1 MGKKA
6 SSKMPRTWKRVAK
19 KDRRNL
25 KMWAEGARE
34 DILKPHIEAYTDAL
48 ERGWRAERDYLLLVC
63 NEFHARISWRLENY
77 EEPELPLPAYD
88 QFALPVREDLSD
100 DELNRKRIRIETM
113 NARIARWLKYR
124 ARRLRRPVKMDRT
137 RDPWAILLA
146 KLAGVNSPPKARQA
160 FQQYMHESYDTD
172 IGPAVAARW
181 AAKGVE
187 DDGRALKVKKGPDAP
202 FRAQVARELFAE
214 LSAEEQEA
222 LGARAKEE
230 ARVAR
235 EEYNNAMKQGPSKSP
250 EERQRCI
257 NNLGS
262 FMSSI
267 LRGVSDYT
275 GLHSF
280 AVFGGP
286 IPEHGGEIRT
296 LHVSHGRNL
305 GGSPVQF
312 PYWAKPRFNR
322 EVLDFM
328 KEFLQT
334 SFTPAECA
342 EAALHTLEAGDALS
356 GAKYTLPPDDQDLGF
371 GNVDAGESSSSEEED
386 GQDSD
391 SETET
396 DSEMEGDVRELRRQE
411 KLKGGKGK
419 GKDDGAKGKGKDDGA
434 KGKGKGKGNNDGTKE
449 KAGATK
455 KRVHKETE
463 ERGSRKKARSD
474 DLSVD
479 SDVQPKKRGRNASA
493 RKADGATVPKR
504 RSGRRALAE
513 GSSGGRNAN
522 AGGED
527 VDMEEPSGAPPRPKP
542 RPLARVPPPPPPAT
556 PPGGEASSSSAPPPP
571 PPPAT
576 PPGGGGSSSSPPP
589 PPPPPATPP
598 AGSSSRSESPF
609 ALGTPPRS
617 SAETELGSS
626 AEELA
631 ARIQA
636 QAQWDEAAPPCPQDA
651 PAWFSPLYAEV
662 TADNLGGAYNA
673 LLAAF
678 VDVERS
684 YKWDKGSIKGITTVE
699 RQTELKDWI
708 GAGRGLRGGAMAKGT
723 GPQIVSLGV
732 YEAKW
737 WRWWAA
743 MQPKWRVVSS
753 GHPGRFTRD
762 VYPRLAIEN
771 WTTLRFPGPNGILS
785 VVGTLYWW
793 GMKLKAVGG
802 REDMESWVEAVTDVR
817 WMLNGLLAAELAR

>member
-1 MGKKA
+1 MREYPGVWRIMKNQSCRYQHTTNLRCRQTGRCQLA
-6 SSKMPRTWKRVAK
+6 PQSST
-19 KDRRNL
+19 
-25 KMWAEGARE
+25 G
-34 DILKPHIEAYTDAL
+34 
-48 ERGWRAERDYLLLVC
+48 
-63 NEFHARISWRLENY
+63 F
-77 EEPELPLPAYD
+77 PAVY
-88 QFALPVREDLSD
+88 A
-100 DELNRKRIRIETM
+100 
-113 NARIARWLKYR
+113 
-124 ARRLRRPVKMDRT
+124 
-137 RDPWAILLA
+137 
-146 KLAGVNSPPKARQA
+146 
-160 FQQYMHESYDTD
+160 ESYDTD

-449 KAGATK
+449 KGGGRRRRGYTK
-455 KRVHKETE
+455 KQKNAEVAR
-463 ERGSRKKARSD
+463 KARSD
-474 DLSVD
+474 DLRRRGAGTPGTEGGRRDSAKTSVW
-479 SDVQPKKRGRNASA
+479 G
-493 RKADGATVPKR
+493 
-504 RSGRRALAE
+504 RALAE
-513 GSSGGRNAN
+513 GSSWWEECECWRG
-522 AGGED
+522 D
-527 VDMEEPSGAPPRPKP
+527 VDMEEAVR
-542 RPLARVPPPPPPAT
+542 RTTPAEST
-556 PPGGEASSSSAPPPP
+556 SPCQSAPAATSCNASRWRSFVVVSPTAS

-617 SAETELGSS
+617 SAETELGC
-626 AEELA
+626 AG
-631 ARIQA
+631 
-636 QAQWDEAAPPCPQDA
+636 
-651 PAWFSPLYAEV
+651 WFSAFIRGG

-732 YEAKW
+732 YEAKVVALVGSDAN
-737 WRWWAA
+737 RSG
-743 MQPKWRVVSS
+743 VSS
-753 GHPGRFTRD
+753 PLGHPGRFTRD
-762 VYPRLAIEN
+762 VYPETRHRKLDHPPS
-771 WTTLRFPGPNGILS
+771 LPRSKRYSS
-785 VVGTLYWW
+785 VVGRCT
-793 GMKLKAVGG
+793 GG
-802 REDMESWVEAVTDVR
+802 
-817 WMLNGLLAAELAR
+817 G